1 MRYESKTL
9 CLTHLCTVAVRWLT
23 CCVSGQAEVLMHRKD
38 VNDEEKKADTVI
50 EHCDALQAMS
60 SSAMAVVAA
69 VRWKRKTRKATSQPT
84 SPK

>member
-1 MRYESKTL
+1 
-9 CLTHLCTVAVRWLT
+9 
-23 CCVSGQAEVLMHRKD
+23 MHRKD